1 MAWIALALGLLTLAP
16 PSVVTDPVYPP
27 NAVAGGAV
35 VAALEIQKGAVTAV
49 EILSGAEPFAG
60 SVRQALSTWR
70 FPAMVVRARVPVV
83 VVFAGPNL
91 LPAASAGESR
101 PRGTRRSDDLP
112 LPSRLS
118 EPVYPP
124 NAWGGG
130 AVTLRLEIDPS
141 GAVRRSAVVKAL
153 GAFTDAAREAIAQ
166 WRFTPARP
174 GRSDEALAVVVFRPP
189 VLSSR

>member
-1 MAWIALALGLLTLAP
+1 
-16 PSVVTDPVYPP
+16 VYPP
-27 NAVAGGAV
+27 NAVAGGSV
-35 VAALEIQKGAVTAV
+35 VAALEIQKGAVTSV
-49 EILSGAEPFAG
+49 DILSGGEPFAG
-60 SVRQALSTWR
+60 SVRQALAAWR
-70 FPAMVVRARVPVV
+70 FPSMVVRARVPVV

-91 LPAASAGESR
+91 LPAAPAAGDHARAS
-101 PRGTRRSDDLP
+101 RRSEGDLP
-112 LPSRLS
+112 LPSRLT

-130 AVTLRLEIDPS
+130 AVTLRLEIDRS
-141 GAVRRSAVVKAL
+141 GAVRRSAVVRSL
-153 GAFTDAAREAIAQ
+153 GAFTDAARAAIGQ